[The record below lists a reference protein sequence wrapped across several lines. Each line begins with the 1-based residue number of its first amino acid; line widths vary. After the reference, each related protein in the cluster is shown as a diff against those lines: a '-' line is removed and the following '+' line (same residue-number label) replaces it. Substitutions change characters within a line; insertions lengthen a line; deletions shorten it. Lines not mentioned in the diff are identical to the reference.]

1 MKKFKNVRKIILGLT
16 VVLSAA
22 TAVMPTSAFAA
33 STTTSV
39 TANQIIATGKKYMG
53 VHYKHGGH
61 TKAGFDCQGL
71 MKFIFG
77 QYGIHLPSGARKQ
90 STVGTYVSRDQLKP
104 GDLVFFST
112 VATMKY
118 SASSIKRIGHVGVYI
133 GNGQVLHTYGKP
145 GVTITNLNS
154 KWWSKHYVT
163 ARRVL

>member
-1 MKKFKNVRKIILGLT
+1 MKKFVRNVILGLA
-16 VVLSAA
+16 VALSAGS
-22 TAVMPTSAFAA
+22 AVMPTSAFAA
-33 STTTSV
+33 STATTDK
-39 TANQIIATGKKYMG
+39 ANQIIATGEKYMG

-61 TKAGFDCQGL
+61 AQSGFDCQGL

-77 QYGIHLPSGARKQ
+77 KYGIDLPSGARKQ
-90 STVGTYVSRDQLKP
+90 SKVGTYVSRDQLKP

-118 SASSIKRIGHVGVYI
+118 SAKSIKRIGHVGVYI
-133 GNGQVLHTYGKP
+133 GNGKVLHTYGKP

-154 KWWSKHYVT
+154 KWWSSHYVT